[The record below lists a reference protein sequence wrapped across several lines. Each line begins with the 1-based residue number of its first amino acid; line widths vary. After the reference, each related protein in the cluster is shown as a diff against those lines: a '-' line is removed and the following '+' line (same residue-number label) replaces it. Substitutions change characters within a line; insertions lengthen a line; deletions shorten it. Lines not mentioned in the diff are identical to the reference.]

1 MTSSQNNQHSSNAY
15 EQDKTFEGN
24 YPAESSGTNA
34 TELATE
40 PVLSYGANRKLNKKG
55 VLFLGAIALTGTA
68 LLAWGWSQFSFFG
81 KSEPK
86 KPQMEVV
93 EIPEDPTPT
102 PTLATENNL
111 PPVPPMPEQTTA
123 VETIPVLPTATT
135 APPSG
140 EDELTA
146 RRKNS
151 GGLLPGEGNG
161 AAAPAAFAVAKGSVS
176 QLAQTDYLLA
186 RGTYIRC
193 VLETRIVSD
202 LPGFAS
208 CIVTE
213 PVYSMNGNKLL
224 IPKGSKVS
232 GQYKQESLESGRV
245 GVVWERVL
253 TTDGLDI
260 GLVSPGVDG
269 LGAAGHPGHI
279 DRHWGSRITAAVL
292 ISLIGDAVQI
302 VSDKHVSDSSRTTT
316 TINGTTG
323 TVATQTNPYQ
333 SQTANTL
340 QQLSRSALQEAANR
354 QATITINQGELINI
368 YASRDIDFS
377 TVLP

>member
-15 EQDKTFEGN
+15 EQDKTIEGN

-151 GGLLPGEGNG
+151 GGLLQGEGNG

>member
-151 GGLLPGEGNG
+151 GGLLQGEGNG

-253 TTDGLDI
+253 ITDGLDI

>member
-151 GGLLPGEGNG
+151 GGLLQGEGNG

-333 SQTANTL
+333 SLTANTL

>member
-111 PPVPPMPEQTTA
+111 PPVPPMPEKTTA

-151 GGLLPGEGNG
+151 GGLLQGEGNG

>member
-86 KPQMEVV
+86 KPQMKVV

-151 GGLLPGEGNG
+151 GGLLQGEGNG

>member
-86 KPQMEVV
+86 KPQIEVV

-151 GGLLPGEGNG
+151 GGLLQGEGNG

-292 ISLIGDAVQI
+292 ISLIGD
-302 VSDKHVSDSSRTTT
+302 HVERDRFP
-316 TINGTTG
+316 G
-323 TVATQTNPYQ
+323 TVAEFDRHREDRRAPCHRHADLCLAHSPPRPRLAAADGASGCEAGVVRHDLRRRDRQR
-333 SQTANTL
+333 
-340 QQLSRSALQEAANR
+340 RSL
-354 QATITINQGELINI
+354 
-368 YASRDIDFS
+368 
-377 TVLP
+377 

>member
-151 GGLLPGEGNG
+151 GGLLQGEGNG

>member
-151 GGLLPGEGNG
+151 GGLLQGEGNG

-224 IPKGSKVS
+224 IPTGSKVS

>member
-151 GGLLPGEGNG
+151 GGLLHGEGNG

>member
-151 GGLLPGEGNG
+151 GGLLQGEGNG
-161 AAAPAAFAVAKGSVS
+161 AAAPAAFAVAKGSNFFS
-176 QLAQTDYLLA
+176 ST
-186 RGTYIRC
+186 
-193 VLETRIVSD
+193 
-202 LPGFAS
+202 
-208 CIVTE
+208 
-213 PVYSMNGNKLL
+213 
-224 IPKGSKVS
+224 
-232 GQYKQESLESGRV
+232 
-245 GVVWERVL
+245 
-253 TTDGLDI
+253 
-260 GLVSPGVDG
+260 
-269 LGAAGHPGHI
+269 
-279 DRHWGSRITAAVL
+279 SR
-292 ISLIGDAVQI
+292 
-302 VSDKHVSDSSRTTT
+302 
-316 TINGTTG
+316 
-323 TVATQTNPYQ
+323 
-333 SQTANTL
+333 
-340 QQLSRSALQEAANR
+340 
-354 QATITINQGELINI
+354 
-368 YASRDIDFS
+368 
-377 TVLP
+377 